1 MEFDELAI
9 EQGGRRVRAS
19 GWLRDVDVSAEAVVA
34 LATSDAGT
42 QVGLGKVTQP
52 DVDAFLTCV
61 GIVPVMFKLIKGI
74 V

>member
-34 LATSDAGT
+34 LATSDL
-42 QVGLGKVTQP
+42 QMQKLRLGLP
-52 DVDAFLTCV
+52 
-61 GIVPVMFKLIKGI
+61 KLLNLMLMHF
-74 V
+74 

>member
-34 LATSDAGT
+34 LS
-42 QVGLGKVTQP
+42 LS
-52 DVDAFLTCV
+52 
-61 GIVPVMFKLIKGI
+61 
-74 V
+74 